1 MPDEIISENLFLIFE
16 SVELILKRFEDIRKP
31 DDFVLDDN
39 GVTILDSIAMRLQ
52 VVGELLK
59 TIEKADNSFLNNYG
73 EINWENIMRLRD
85 IVSHHYEKVDHEIIY
100 DICQNHLPL
109 LKKTIQTMLE

>member
-1 MPDEIISENLFLIFE
+1 MPDEIISENLSLISE
-16 SVELILKRFEDIRKP
+16 SIELILKRFTNIRKP

-59 TIEKADNSFLNNYG
+59 KIEKANSSFLNNYN
-73 EINWENIMRLRD
+73 EINWENIMKLRD

-100 DICQNHLPL
+100 DICKNHLPL
-109 LKKTIQTMLE
+109 LKKTIQEMLK

>member
-1 MPDEIISENLFLIFE
+1 MPDEIIFENLFLISE
-16 SVELILKRFEDIRKP
+16 SVELILKRFEAIRQP

-59 TIEKADNSFLNNYG
+59 KIEK
-73 EINWENIMRLRD
+73 
-85 IVSHHYEKVDHEIIY
+85 
-100 DICQNHLPL
+100 
-109 LKKTIQTMLE
+109 QTTLF

>member
-1 MPDEIISENLFLIFE
+1 MKKQANERTFQGIFIQVIDEIISENLFLISE
-16 SVELILKRFEDIRKP
+16 SIELILNRFANIRKP

-59 TIEKADNSFLNNYG
+59 KI
-73 EINWENIMRLRD
+73 
-85 IVSHHYEKVDHEIIY
+85 DHEIIY

-109 LKKTIQTMLE
+109 LKKIILTMLK

>member
-1 MPDEIISENLFLIFE
+1 MSDEIISENLFLISE
-16 SVELILKRFEDIRKP
+16 SIDLVVNRFEDIHKP

-59 TIEKADNSFLNNYG
+59 K
-73 EINWENIMRLRD
+73 
-85 IVSHHYEKVDHEIIY
+85 
-100 DICQNHLPL
+100 
-109 LKKTIQTMLE
+109 LKK